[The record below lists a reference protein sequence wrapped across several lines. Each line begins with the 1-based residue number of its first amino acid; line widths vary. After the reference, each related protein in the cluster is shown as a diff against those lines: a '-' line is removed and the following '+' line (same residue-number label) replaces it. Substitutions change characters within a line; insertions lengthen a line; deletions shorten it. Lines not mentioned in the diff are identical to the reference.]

1 MHGEPPGWLR
11 PILSQTRRQLPQY
24 NSGVDPVP
32 AAQHFL
38 CWAPLPLSQ
47 GGLKPLGRE
56 VLRAGIIPEGQ
67 SGESAFQMV
76 RVEPERAQTPLGH
89 V

>member
-1 MHGEPPGWLR
+1 MASHQAGSVPFFPR
-11 PILSQTRRQLPQY
+11 PVASSPQY

-56 VLRAGIIPEGQ
+56 VPGAGVIPEGQ

-76 RVEPERAQTPLGH
+76 RVGPERAQTPLGH